1 MDRILDVG
9 LKDNKYNPNDSLNLE
24 RRMNEPVAKSLLSQ
38 GEYKDLIRQRGTL
51 EWKLKTIKEMYGVDK
66 VKRKFCKVWCIFV
79 IIILIASAYISEY
92 KKNLRTNTTQAI
104 SVKKLSNKDKGN
116 KSYLNSTLKF
126 QNVKVIAHRGQCSG
140 EPENSLK
147 AIQSSIKY
155 KVNYAEIDVQE
166 TEDGVVV
173 LMHDRNLKR
182 LTGLNKN
189 VDQLTFNEIEKL
201 NIEPPFHKKGVE
213 RIPTLDEV
221 IKKCN
226 GKLDLIIEIK
236 PYGNTKDLTNRVVKI
251 IDDNNYVSQCKVH
264 SVSYTIL
271 LDVKKLNHN
280 IQTGYIISRPM
291 NNLSLL
297 NVNFYSIQENAINE
311 KMVRDI
317 HKVNKEIYAWTVDR
331 KVDMNNMLKLNL
343 DGIISDKPQM
353 LLNIKKENKIFKL

>member
-1 MDRILDVG
+1 M
-9 LKDNKYNPNDSLNLE
+9 
-24 RRMNEPVAKSLLSQ
+24 
-38 GEYKDLIRQRGTL
+38 
-51 EWKLKTIKEMYGVDK
+51 
-66 VKRKFCKVWCIFV
+66 KRKFCKICFIFV
-79 IIILIASAYISEY
+79 SIILVASICISEH
-92 KKNLRTNTTQAI
+92 KKSLRNNINQAI
-104 SVKKLSNKDKGN
+104 LLKNSSNKFRGE
-116 KSYLNSTLKF
+116 KSYLNSNTLEV

-201 NIEPPFHKKGVE
+201 NIGSPFHKKDVE

-226 GKLDLIIEIK
+226 RKLDLIIEIK
-236 PYGNTKDLTNRVVKI
+236 PYGNTEDLTNKVVKI
-251 IDDNNYVSQCKVH
+251 IDVNNYVSQCKVH
-264 SVSYTIL
+264 SVSYKIL
-271 LDVKKLNHN
+271 LDIKKLNPN
-280 IQTGYIISRPM
+280 IQTGYIVSRPM

-311 KMVRDI
+311 KMVHDI